1 MKVYQV
7 KQETVNTGI
16 EITNYEYLR
25 EKAQDGLLQLSMSL
39 GIEVMRMML
48 EEDVVQYA
56 GPKGKHNTTGR
67 TGYRHGHE
75 QTTVVMGGKKIHTK
89 RPRVRDTHGVG
100 ELVLPTLVKFQSED
114 PLNDAIMARL
124 LAGVSTRKYSGTL
137 EANDQDAVCT
147 SKSEVSRRF
156 ITEMDRLMEEFFT
169 RPIDDDYPVIMLDG
183 LELGKMTILAAMGIN
198 REGEKR
204 MLGIIEG
211 GSENSIVV
219 KELLNDLIARGLDP
233 SRPRLYVLDGSK
245 ALHKGVTEIFGK
257 DSLIQRCQVHKK
269 RNVLSYL
276 PKSEQA
282 NISMSLTMAYRE
294 FDYKTAKDKLLLIA
308 GNLEH
313 RYPKAAASLKEGLEE
328 TLTVNRLNVPGLLR
342 ETLCSTN
349 PMESAN
355 SACRGIIRRVCN
367 FKDGEMALRHAA
379 AGFMGA
385 EQGFKRVRGCKQ
397 MGVLLVML
405 ETQTSNKPAVGKV

>member
-1 MKVYQV
+1 MKVYQG

-16 EITNYEYLR
+16 EITNYEYLQ

-67 TGYRHGHE
+67 IGYRHGHE
-75 QTTVVMGGKKIHTK
+75 QTTVVMGGKKINTK
-89 RPRVRDTHGVG
+89 RPRVRDANGEG
-100 ELVLPTLVKFQSED
+100 ELVLPTLIKFQSED

-124 LAGVSTRKYSGTL
+124 LAGVSTRKYSSTL

-156 ITEMDRLMEEFFT
+156 IKEMDTLMEEFFT
-169 RPIDDDYPVIMLDG
+169 RPLDDDYPVIMLDG
-183 LELGKMTILAAMGIN
+183 MELGKMTILAAMGIN
-198 REGEKR
+198 RDGQKR

-219 KELLNDLIARGLDP
+219 KDLLNDLIERGLAP
-233 SRPRLYVLDGSK
+233 SRPRLYVLDGGK

-282 NISMSLTMAYRE
+282 NISKDMTMAYRE
-294 FDYKTAKDKLLLIA
+294 FEYAEAKERLLSIA
-308 GNLEH
+308 KRLEH
-313 RYPKAAASLKEGLEE
+313 RYPKAATSLSEGLEE
-328 TLTVNRLNVPGLLR
+328 TLTVHRLKIPGLLR

-355 SACRGIIRRVCN
+355 SACRGIIRRVSN

-385 EQGFKRVRGCKQ
+385 ERGYNRVRAYKH
-397 MGVLLVML
+397 MGVLLAML
-405 ETQTSNKPAVGKV
+405 EINTGDQTVVKTA